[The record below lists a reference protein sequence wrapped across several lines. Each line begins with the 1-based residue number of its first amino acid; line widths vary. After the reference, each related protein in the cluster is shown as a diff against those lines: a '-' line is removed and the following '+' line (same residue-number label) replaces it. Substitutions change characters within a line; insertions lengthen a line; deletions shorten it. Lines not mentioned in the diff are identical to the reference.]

1 MTGWV
6 AEIGAEAGF
15 LPRHLT
21 SGGAAVCVW
30 AGGEGDISHDDAD
43 AGEIR
48 WVPVGFLL
56 FDVQATGRP
65 TGGPPTHS
73 PDQGIHPNCPGHG

>member
-1 MTGWV
+1 V

-15 LPRHLT
+15 LPRHLA

-30 AGGEGDISHDDAD
+30 AGGEGEISHDDAD

-48 WVPVGFLL
+48 WLPGGFLL
-56 FDVQATGRP
+56 FDV
-65 TGGPPTHS
+65 
-73 PDQGIHPNCPGHG
+73 